1 MKCWGWVLLMIAGN
15 AFAADWQFLG
25 ASDSGAYYADRHSL
39 KWQEAHPI
47 FTISTNVIE
56 KDRTEWHTVIRI
68 DCGGGTF
75 TYLSG
80 ARMEGGKASLR
91 FDTPRSTEKILA
103 GTMPDLLRSEY
114 CGAKPTVE
122 KGAEKVPEKIVRWE
136 PAGKS
141 SVANVY
147 FDRASFKQ
155 EKDGFIIDTK
165 VVPFNHEEETYG
177 TVVFSCKDKTFIM
190 LKLDRLKEGKLEKVF
205 DKPQPPLPTSKMAT
219 LEIVAGKFCGDA
231 KTRPAVSGGDVCT
244 QALTRMHKLETRI
257 QQDADDG
264 GLQCK
269 QVDGYLEEIES
280 IAGLNR
286 QHDCGINGLDAYSQQ
301 VRIAGCAK

>member
-1 MKCWGWVLLMIAGN
+1 MKRWAWALLLLAGN

-39 KWQEAHPI
+39 KWQDAHPI
-47 FTISTNVIE
+47 FTISTNVVE

-68 DCGGGTF
+68 DCSGGKF

-80 ARMEGGKASLR
+80 ARMEGGKPSLR

-103 GTMPDLLRSEY
+103 GTMPDLLKTEY
-114 CGAKPTVE
+114 CGNKPAADKAV
-122 KGAEKVPEKIVRWE
+122 EKIVRWE

-155 EKDGFIIDTK
+155 EKDGFVIDTK
-165 VVPFNHEEETYG
+165 VVPFDHEEETYG
-177 TVVFSCKDKTFIM
+177 TVSFSCKDKTFTM
-190 LKLDRLKEGKLEKVF
+190 LKLDRLQDGKLEKVF
-205 DKPQPPLPTSKMAT
+205 DKPQPPLSTSRMAT
-219 LEIVAGKFCGDA
+219 LEIVASKFCGNA
-231 KTRPAVSGGDVCT
+231 TPAVRGDDVCT
-244 QALTRMHKLETRI
+244 QSLTRMHRLETRI
-257 QQDADDG
+257 QQDANDG

-269 QVDGYLEEIES
+269 QVSDYLKEIET
-280 IAGLNR
+280 IAGYNR
-286 QHDCGINGLDAYSQQ
+286 QHDCGINGLDAYVQQ
-301 VRIAGCAK
+301 VKTAECAK